1 VERCQAHPVTTPT
14 ANTDPTANIDPQ
26 TPDTLGSHLLGARPL
41 GRLRLSRQRNTGA
54 ANGTD
59 ASPLARELAQALRGE
74 VRFDTTSRAVFAADA
89 SNYRHVPIGVVR
101 PRDVD
106 DVLATIEVCRRHDA
120 PVVARGGGTS
130 IAGNSINAAV
140 VLDFRRHM
148 NQVLDIDPATR
159 RARVQPGL
167 VLDELQR
174 QARPHGLLFG
184 PDPSTHS
191 RCSLGG
197 MIGNNS
203 CGSHSVAWGKT
214 VDNITAL
221 DVVTYRGTR
230 LRTGPT
236 SEAELDRL
244 SAGTGEQARIYREL
258 RAVRDRYGEAVRTG
272 FPDLTRRVS
281 GYNLDQLLPE
291 AGFDLSRA
299 LVGSEGTCATLLEAT
314 VNLVEA
320 PAARALTVLGFPDPF
335 VAADHVLPLLELQP
349 LALEGIDAGLV
360 AALRVANPHETVTR
374 LLPEGGGWLYVE
386 TGGSGAKEAEAAAG
400 RVADVGRGLGATALV
415 VNDPATMSALW
426 RIREDG
432 AGILTR
438 LSDGGEAWPGWE
450 DTAVPPAR
458 LGGYLREFQ
467 ALLDDHHLRGGY
479 YGHFGEGCIHI
490 RIDFDLITDA
500 GVARFRRFME
510 EAADLVA
517 AHGGSLSGEHG
528 DGQSR
533 AELLP
538 RMFPAEV
545 IEGFGA
551 FKAAWDPDGLMN
563 PQVMVKPR
571 PIDADLRLHTAPVAI
586 ELTTKLAF
594 HRDRDGFAGALRRC
608 VGVGRCLSAT
618 GGVMCPSYRA
628 TAEEQHSTR
637 GRARLLYEMANGK
650 LVDSG
655 WRSPE
660 VRDALDL
667 CLSCKGCKTD
677 CPVGVDMATYK
688 AEFLS
693 HHYRGRL
700 RPRSHYS
707 LGWLPVS
714 LRVGALAPKVVNWLF
729 ANPLGSRL
737 VKAAGGIA
745 SERDLPPI
753 AVTPFT
759 RWWASR
765 RRPAEHAGSA
775 ANGER
780 RVLLWPDTFSNFF
793 DPQVAQAAVAALEHL
808 GYQVEVPGQAV
819 CCGLPWMST
828 GQLGIARRVLRRSL
842 RVLRPWLDAGV
853 PIVGLEPSC
862 TAMLR
867 ADVLELLG
875 DDPDASRLANAVRS
889 FAELLE
895 SHPGGLPE
903 PIRSGTA
910 MAQVHCHQHAEWGYD
925 ADRAILKSLGFDA
938 RVLDSGCCGLAGNF
952 GFEAGHYEVSQACA
966 ERVLLPAVRQ
976 ADDGTEVLADGFS
989 CRTQVRQGAQVEPL
1003 HLAQLAARAWDLQIA
1018 P

>member
-1 VERCQAHPVTTPT
+1 MRSLTRLRPGPRPRVA
-14 ANTDPTANIDPQ
+14 
-26 TPDTLGSHLLGARPL
+26 TPDA
-41 GRLRLSRQRNTGA
+41 
-54 ANGTD
+54 D
-59 ASPLARELAQALRGE
+59 PLARELAGALAGE
-74 VRFDTTSRAVFAADA
+74 VRFDTASRAVFAADA
-89 SNYRHVPIGVVR
+89 SNYRHVPIGVIQ
-101 PRDVD
+101 PRDAA
-106 DVLATIEVCRRHDA
+106 DVLAALEICRRHET
-120 PVVARGGGTS
+120 PVVARGSGTS

-140 VLDFRRHM
+140 VLDFRKHM
-148 NQVLDIDPATR
+148 NQVLDIDPGTR

-167 VLDELQR
+167 VLDELQG

-191 RCSLGG
+191 RCTLGG

-214 VDNITAL
+214 VDNVAAL

-230 LRTGPT
+230 LQTGPT
-236 SEAELDRL
+236 PEAELDRL
-244 SAGTGEQARIYREL
+244 SAGEGEAARIYRQL
-258 RAVRDRYGEAVRTG
+258 RAVRDRYGEAVRSG

-291 AGFDLSRA
+291 AGFDLARA
-299 LVGSEGTCATLLEAT
+299 LVGSEGTCVTLLEAT
-314 VNLVEA
+314 VGLVEA
-320 PAARALTVLGFPDPF
+320 PAVRALTVLGFPNPF
-335 VAADHVLPLLELQP
+335 EAADHVLPLLDLHP

-360 AALRVANPHETVTR
+360 AALRVANPQETVTR
-374 LLPEGGGWLYVE
+374 LLPDGGGWLYVE
-386 TGGSGAKEAEAAAG
+386 TGGGGAKEAEAAAH
-400 RVADVGRGLGATALV
+400 RVAEVGRALGATTLV
-415 VNDPATMSALW
+415 VSDPATMGALW

-458 LGGYLREFQ
+458 LGVYLREFQ
-467 ALLDDHHLRGGY
+467 ALLDEHHLRGGY

-500 GVARFRRFME
+500 GVARFRTFME

-551 FKAAWDPDGLMN
+551 FKAAWDPDGAMN
-563 PQVMVKPR
+563 PEVLVKPR

-586 ELTTKLAF
+586 DLTTKLAF
-594 HRDRDGFAGALRRC
+594 HRDRDGFAGAMRRC

-637 GRARLLYEMANGK
+637 GRARLLYEMASGK
-650 LVDSG
+650 LVENG
-655 WRSPE
+655 WRSTE

-693 HHYRGRL
+693 HHYQGRL

-714 LRVGALAPKVVNWLF
+714 LRLGALAPKVVNRVF
-729 ANPLGSRL
+729 AHPLGSRL
-737 VKAAGGIA
+737 VKSLGGIA
-745 SERDLPPI
+745 PERDLPPV
-753 AVTPFT
+753 AATPFT
-759 RWWASR
+759 RWWGSR
-765 RRPAEHAGSA
+765 DRPANSA
-775 ANGER
+775 ARQER

-793 DPQVAQAAVAALEHL
+793 DPEVAKAAVAALEHL
-808 GYQVEVPGQAV
+808 GYRVEVPHQAV

-828 GQLGIARRVLRRSL
+828 GQLGVARRVLRRSL

-862 TAMLR
+862 AAMLR
-867 ADVLELLG
+867 ADVLEVLPH
-875 DDPDASRLANAVRS
+875 DPDAARLAGAVRS
-889 FAELLE
+889 FAEVLRD
-895 SHPGGLPE
+895 HPGGLPE
-903 PIRSGTA
+903 PVRTGTA
-910 MAQVHCHQHAEWGYD
+910 LAQVHCHQHAEWGYD
-925 ADRAILKSLGFDA
+925 ADREVLGRLGVET

-966 ERVLLPAVRQ
+966 ERVLLPAVRG
-976 ADDGTEVLADGFS
+976 AAEGTDVLADGFS
-989 CRTQVRQGAQVEPL
+989 CRTQVRQDGNAEPV

-1018 P
+1018 R